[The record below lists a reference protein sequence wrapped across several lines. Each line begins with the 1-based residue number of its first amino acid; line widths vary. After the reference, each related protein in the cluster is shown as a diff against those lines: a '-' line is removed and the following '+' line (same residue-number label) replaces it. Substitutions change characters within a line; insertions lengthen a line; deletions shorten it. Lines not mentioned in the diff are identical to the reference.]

1 MRPDMT
7 DEPGAQRRVRMP
19 PNATDPEA
27 LVAEFARA
35 YPFELDEF
43 QRRGCV
49 ALAAGRGALVAAPT
63 GAGKTVV
70 GEFAVW
76 LALHE
81 GGKAFYTTPLKA
93 LSNQKFGDFVARHH
107 AAQVGLLTGD
117 NSINGEA
124 PVVVMTTEVLRNML
138 YEASPTL
145 AGLRYV
151 VMDEVHYLQDRV
163 RGAVWE
169 EVLINLPVEV
179 KVAALSAT
187 VSNAEEFGEWLEA
200 TRGPTEVVIE
210 ERRPV
215 PLDNHYLIGH
225 QLQPMFAS
233 SNGELVPN
241 PSLLRRGDRE
251 WRASRDSKGRHGHG
265 HGRAGPQAIR
275 RDWVPSRV
283 EVVDLLQEQG
293 LLPAIYFIFSRAGCD
308 QALAQ
313 CRAAGVRLTT
323 RDERDAIA
331 EFLDLRV
338 TQLDPA
344 DLDALGYDELA
355 ESLERGVA
363 SHHAG
368 MLPLFKEAVE
378 ELFAQG
384 LVKVVFA
391 TETLSLGINMPART
405 VAIEKLSKWDGERHE
420 VLTPGEY
427 TQLTGRAGRRGIDS
441 RGAAVVLHQPFIPF
455 ERVTALASTRTYP
468 LLSSF
473 RPSYNMAVN
482 LVANY
487 GRADA
492 ERLLASSFAQFL
504 IDRTVHGAEQTI
516 ARNSS
521 FLEGYL
527 RSAACDRGDVREY
540 WELRRRIRARE
551 SELAAGHRRARDE
564 EALAALRDLTPGTVV
579 HLPGRSGGGR
589 RRGLAAV
596 LGAAGGRGGQTGVL
610 VLTEDRRVRR
620 VSVRDLGDA
629 PVAVGRI
636 ALPRGFSPKSPRFKA
651 RVAAA
656 LAALDVEAPSPRAR
670 RRRSAAHDDAELAEL
685 RARLRGH
692 PVHGCPDLPEHERW
706 MQRWDQL
713 ERETERLAERVRRRT
728 GSLVRTFDR
737 VLAVL
742 ERLGYTEGFTLT
754 AKGETLRR
762 VYSEADLLV
771 VEAIHRGVW
780 RDLEPAEL
788 AACVSSL
795 VYETRGGSEGPQ
807 AEPPAPPTARVRA
820 ALDDLARLQDEI
832 HAHEEAEGLEL
843 TRPIDAGFAELAHRW
858 TGGDSLEQVL
868 AEEDITPGDFVRVTK
883 QLIDLLR
890 QIVLVAEDPALA
902 ETARAAVDGCQR
914 GVVAYSGMV

>member
-1 MRPDMT
+1 MT
-7 DEPGAQRRVRMP
+7 GELEALGRGAPAAGAR
-19 PNATDPEA
+19 DPRA

-43 QRRGCV
+43 QWRGCL

-76 LALHE
+76 LALRE

-107 AAQVGLLTGD
+107 AAGVGLLTGD

-169 EVLINLPVEV
+169 EVLINLPVDV
-179 KVAALSAT
+179 RVAALSAT

-215 PLDNHYLIGH
+215 PLDNFYLIGRE
-225 QLQPMFAS
+225 LQPMFAAS
-233 SNGELVPN
+233 PDGELVPN
-241 PSLLRRGDRE
+241 PGVLRRGERE
-251 WRASRDSKGRHGHG
+251 WRAGRDSKSRHGHG
-265 HGRAGPQAIR
+265 RPGPQALR
-275 RDWVPSRV
+275 RDWVPGRV
-283 EVVDLLQEQG
+283 EVVDLLEEQG

-308 QALAQ
+308 RALAQ

-323 RDERDAIA
+323 ADERDGIA

-338 TQLDPA
+338 AQLDPA
-344 DLDALGYDELA
+344 DLDALGYDELS
-355 ESLERGVA
+355 ESLRRGVA

-420 VLTPGEY
+420 LLTPGEY
-427 TQLTGRAGRRGIDS
+427 TQLTGRAGRRGIDD
-441 RGAAVVLHQPFIPF
+441 RGAAVVLHQPFVPF
-455 ERVTALASTRTYP
+455 ERVSALASTRTYP

-504 IDRTVHGAEQTI
+504 IDRTVHDAEQTI

-521 FLEGYL
+521 YLAGYL
-527 RSAACDRGDVREY
+527 RSAACERGDVREY
-540 WELRRRIRARE
+540 FRLRRQIHARE
-551 SELAAGHRRARDE
+551 SAIADSQRRIRDE
-564 EALAALRDLTPGTVV
+564 EAAALARGLTPGAVV
-579 HLPGRSGGGR
+579 HLPGRTGGGR
-589 RRGLAAV
+589 HRGLAAV
-596 LGAAGGRGGQTGVL
+596 IGSIGRQGGQAGVL

-629 PVAVGRI
+629 AVPVGRI
-636 ALPRGFSPKSPRFKA
+636 TLPRPLSPKSPRFKA
-651 RVAAA
+651 
-656 LAALDVEAPSPRAR
+656 
-670 RRRSAAHDDAELAEL
+670 
-685 RARLRGH
+685 
-692 PVHGCPDLPEHERW
+692 
-706 MQRWDQL
+706 
-713 ERETERLAERVRRRT
+713 
-728 GSLVRTFDR
+728 
-737 VLAVL
+737 
-742 ERLGYTEGFTLT
+742 
-754 AKGETLRR
+754 
-762 VYSEADLLV
+762 
-771 VEAIHRGVW
+771 
-780 RDLEPAEL
+780 
-788 AACVSSL
+788 
-795 VYETRGGSEGPQ
+795 
-807 AEPPAPPTARVRA
+807 
-820 ALDDLARLQDEI
+820 
-832 HAHEEAEGLEL
+832 
-843 TRPIDAGFAELAHRW
+843 
-858 TGGDSLEQVL
+858 
-868 AEEDITPGDFVRVTK
+868 
-883 QLIDLLR
+883 
-890 QIVLVAEDPALA
+890 
-902 ETARAAVDGCQR
+902 
-914 GVVAYSGMV
+914 

>member
-1 MRPDMT
+1 MT
-7 DEPGAQRRVRMP
+7 DELRALPRGA
-19 PNATDPEA
+19 AAGAADPRA

-43 QRRGCV
+43 QRRGCL

-76 LALHE
+76 LALRE

-107 AAQVGLLTGD
+107 AAGVGLLTGD

-145 AGLRYV
+145 EGLRYV

-169 EVLINLPVEV
+169 EVLINLPMHV

-187 VSNAEEFGEWLEA
+187 VSNAEEFGEWLEV
-200 TRGPTEVVIE
+200 TRGATEVVIE

-215 PLDNHYLIGH
+215 PLDNYYLIARE
-225 QLQPMFAS
+225 LQPMFVS
-233 SNGELVPN
+233 SNGEQTPN
-241 PSLLRRGDRE
+241 PALVRRGERE
-251 WRASRDSKGRHGHG
+251 WRSGRDSKGRHGHG
-265 HGRAGPQAIR
+265 RPGPQAIR

-283 EVVDLLQEQG
+283 EVVDLLEEQR

-313 CRAAGVRLTT
+313 CRATGVNLTT
-323 RDERDAIA
+323 GEEKDRIA
-331 EFLDLRV
+331 EFFDLRV
-338 TQLDPA
+338 AQLDPA
-344 DLDALGYDELA
+344 DLDALGYDELS
-355 ESLERGVA
+355 ESLQRGVA

-405 VAIEKLSKWDGERHE
+405 VVIEKLSKWDGERHE
-420 VLTPGEY
+420 LLTPGEY
-427 TQLTGRAGRRGIDS
+427 TQLTGRAGRRGIDT

-455 ERVTALASTRTYP
+455 ERITALAATRTYP

-487 GRADA
+487 TRAEA

-504 IDRTVHGAEQTI
+504 SDRTVHGAEQAI
-516 ARNSS
+516 ARNSRY
-521 FLEGYL
+521 LDGYL
-527 RSAACDRGDVREY
+527 RSAACDRGDVLEY
-540 WELRRRIRARE
+540 WELRRQIRARE
-551 SELAAGHRRARDE
+551 SALADADRRSRDE
-564 EALAALRDLTPGTVV
+564 EAVALVRGLTPGTVV
-579 HLPGRSGGGR
+579 HLPGWASGGR

-596 LGAAGGRGGQTGVL
+596 LGSAGGRGGLSGVL

-629 PVAVGRI
+629 PVPVGRI
-636 ALPRGFSPKSPRFKA
+636 ALPRPFSPKSPRFKA
-651 RVAAA
+651 RVAEA
-656 LAALDVEAPSPRAR
+656 LAELDVEPPPRPR
-670 RRRSAAHDDAELAEL
+670 RRRARAAGDAELAEL
-685 RARLRGH
+685 RARLRAH
-692 PVHGCPDLPEHERW
+692 PVHTCSELQEHERW

-713 ERETERLAERVRRRT
+713 QRETERLGDRVRRRT

-742 ERLGYTEGFTLT
+742 ERLGYEHGFSLT

-762 VYSEADLLV
+762 VYSDADLLV
-771 VEAIHRGVW
+771 VEAIHREVW
-780 RDLEPAEL
+780 RDLDPAEL

-795 VYETRGGSEGPQ
+795 VYEARGGPEGPPGEE
-807 AEPPAPPTARVRA
+807 AAPPTARVRA
-820 ALDDLARLQDEI
+820 ALDRLAELQDEI
-832 HAHEEAEGLEL
+832 HSHEEAEGLEL
-843 TRPIDAGFAELAHRW
+843 TRPLDPGFADLAHRW
-858 TGGDSLEQVL
+858 ARGDSLDEVL
-868 AEEDITPGDFVRVTK
+868 AYEEITPGDFVRVTK

-890 QIVLVAEDPALA
+890 QIAQVAEDPALA
-902 ETARAAVDGCQR
+902 DTARAAVDGCQR